1 MSFSYEADLRAFSNS
16 ILLWHL
22 ALAIFTAAVS
32 PACSSDNEVKWTIWD
47 VLQQT
52 WPCF

>member
-32 PACSSDNEVKWTIWD
+32 FASLSEIFMC
-47 VLQQT
+47 VLHKDLH
-52 WPCF
+52 PRI